1 MAARPACRLSKAN
14 ITAKAVVT
22 APVERYRA
30 VSLST
35 SDSQVAYTAAGGAAY
50 GFTLEAGAVG
60 AVIPVVV
67 TGCGETTRVKVGTGG
82 ATRGSW
88 AVVVGAAGEVTNA
101 AALGGGTV
109 ARNIVG
115 KFEETGVAGDEVGLV
130 LIAFTGA
137 SA

>member
-1 MAARPACRLSKAN
+1 MAARPSCRLSKAN
-14 ITAKAVVT
+14 LTTKVVVT
-22 APVERYRA
+22 AAVEAYRA

-35 SDSQVAYTAAGGAAY
+35 SDSQCAYTAAGGAAY
-50 GFTLEAGAVG
+50 GFTQSAAAVG
-60 AVIPVVV
+60 VAVTVAV
-67 TGCGETTRVKVGTGG
+67 TGCGETTRAKVGTGG

-88 AVVVGAAGEVTNA
+88 AVVVDADGRVTNA

-109 ARNIVG
+109 ARNVVG
-115 KFEETGVAGDEVGLV
+115 KFEETGVAGDEVGLI

>member
-14 ITAKAVVT
+14 ITSKSVVT
-22 APVERYRA
+22 ADVDQYRM

-35 SDSQVAYTAAGGAAY
+35 SDSQIAYTAAGGAAY
-50 GFTLEAGAVG
+50 GVTQEAGVVGKVITVAVL
-60 AVIPVVV
+60 
-67 TGCGETTRVKVGTGG
+67 GCGETTRVKVGTGG
-82 ATRGSW
+82 ATRGGW
-88 AVVVGAAGEVTNA
+88 AVVVDADGRVANA
-101 AALGGGTV
+101 PALGGGMV

-115 KFEETGVAGDEVGLV
+115 KFEETGVAGDQVGLL